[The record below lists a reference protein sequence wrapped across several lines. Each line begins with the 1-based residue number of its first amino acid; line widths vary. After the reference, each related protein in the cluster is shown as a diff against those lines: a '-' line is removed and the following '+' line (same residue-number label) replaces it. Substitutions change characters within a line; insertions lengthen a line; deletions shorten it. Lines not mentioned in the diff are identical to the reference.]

1 MSEKIVAKIE
11 EERKRSEKRIA
22 ELEEELKREKRLKI
36 ENDYN
41 GSIEAYIDKGLE
53 AWRNQL
59 DPLLQNSSGAYVL
72 KIYPLAGRSWREESE
87 YDEEEKLAFQRDSKW
102 SFAEY
107 LHVKTRG
114 WNPLVTVF
122 AESLQA
128 LVPEAATLFSVA
140 RIVYFIHETKYDVRF
155 DEDVYTYPA
164 TLFSA
169 KAPANSVPIHLG
181 WTDVPEEYDLTTEY
195 YCVEA
200 YIEIM
205 KRVRQGQKNASDS
218 LKDRRLNLCEKLSKV
233 EQEIE
238 KVNANSELILSVV
251 YPLAD

>member
-36 ENDYN
+36 ENDYT

-53 AWRNQL
+53 AWRKQL
-59 DPLLQNSSGAYVL
+59 EPLLQNSSGAYVL
-72 KIYPLAGRSWREESE
+72 KIYPLAGLAWRVESE
-87 YDEEEKLAFQRDSKW
+87 YGEERLAFGSLSKW
-102 SFAEY
+102 RFADY

-122 AESLQA
+122 ADSLQA

-140 RIVYFIHETKYDVRF
+140 RIVYFIHETKHDVRF

-164 TLFSA
+164 TLFST

-181 WTDVPEEYDLTTEY
+181 WTDVPEEYDLTDEY

-205 KRVRQGQKNASDS
+205 KRVRQRQKNSSDS
-218 LKDRRLNLCEKLSKV
+218 LKDRGRNLREKLSKV